1 MGRSGT
7 TWVGDVV
14 NHDFT
19 HRVLFEPF
27 QPTRVREAKVFG
39 PFAYVRPGD
48 RDATRID
55 AAEKILS
62 GKTPRGPID
71 RGNRG
76 RIFRKRLIKDVRC
89 NLMLGW
95 LRNLRPEMPIV
106 LVVRNPFSVAA
117 SWIRLG
123 WGKVAGGEQFELD
136 VITGQAALLNDFP
149 DIKRA
154 LAAIDRTDNFERAM
168 VQWCILHLVPFTQ
181 LTSADA
187 HVLFYED
194 LIAEPAATTSRL
206 ADYLRVRI
214 EGPSL
219 DRALATNSETD
230 FLGRG
235 SDADRAELLTEWS
248 RVLSARQIAR
258 GHEILAS
265 FGMDRFYGD
274 DGRPRR

>member
-19 HRVLFEPF
+19 YRVLFEPF
-27 QPTRVREAKVFG
+27 QPARIREASIFG
-39 PFAYVRPGD
+39 PFAYVSPGD
-48 RDATRID
+48 RNAARIE

-71 RGNRG
+71 RGHRG
-76 RIFRKRLIKDVRC
+76 RIFRKRIVKDVRC

-95 LRNLRPEMPIV
+95 LRKLRPGMPIV

-136 VITGQAALLNDFP
+136 VITDQAALLHDFP
-149 DIKRA
+149 DIRLP
-154 LAAIDRTDNFERAM
+154 LATIDRTDSFERVIA
-168 VQWCILHLVPFTQ
+168 QWCILHLVPFAQ
-181 LTSADA
+181 LTRADA

-214 EGPSL
+214 EGPSR

-230 FLGRG
+230 FLARG
-235 SDADRAELLTEWS
+235 SDADRAALLMEWS

-258 GHEILAS
+258 GGEILAS

-274 DGRPRR
+274 DGRPKR